1 MVGVFIKAKT
11 LEIKSFTS
19 LHKRSSGCHI
29 GSILLTYIAK
39 EDDLAINM

>member
-19 LHKRSSGCHI
+19 FNKRSSGRHI